1 MGRGPKWKREV
12 IQDHKFDFI
21 DVHSFTQHSALLWAG
36 YLWVYIEMVKGLAVY
51 VVDTQTGSTSS
62 PTHFQQFSA
71 GANV

>member
-21 DVHSFTQHSALLWAG
+21 DVKSFTQHSALLWAG

-51 VVDTQTGSTSS
+51 VFDTQTGNPLLSRHFH
-62 PTHFQQFSA
+62 PTQFP
-71 GANV
+71 GRC